1 MNRRILPSLSA
12 AWLCLALLASS
23 VANADAAFDAGL
35 KAVRDNW
42 AIAKY
47 RTTSKDRP
55 AAFERLATQSAAL
68 VAKYPKRPEALIWD
82 GIVLSTY
89 AGEKGGL
96 GALGLAKDARNRLQ
110 AALDIDEKALDGSA
124 HTSIGTLYHK
134 VPGFPI
140 GFGSDRKAREH
151 LETALRINPNG
162 IDGNYFYGEFLY
174 DEGEYA
180 TALTHLERAL
190 AAPPRP
196 GREIADAG
204 RREEIRSLMA
214 QVKKEL

>member
-1 MNRRILPSLSA
+1 MNRRTLLSLPA
-12 AWLCLALLASS
+12 VWLCLALLATPA
-23 VANADAAFDAGL
+23 ANADAGFDAGL

-47 RTTSKDRP
+47 RTAPKDRA
-55 AAFERLATQSAAL
+55 AAFERLATQSTAL
-68 VAKYPKRPEALIWD
+68 VAKYPERAEALIWD
-82 GIVLSTY
+82 GIVLSTW

-96 GALGLAKDARNRLQ
+96 GALGLAKDARDRLQ
-110 AALDIDEKALDGSA
+110 AALAIDEKALDGSA

-151 LETALRINPNG
+151 LEKALRVNPNG
-162 IDGNYFYGEFLY
+162 IDANYFYGEFLY

-180 TALTHLERAL
+180 AALTHLERAL

-214 QVKKEL
+214 QVRKEL